1 MKLIALTGLHGAG
14 KDTVA
19 DALPARKLAFA
30 DTLYEEVAEAFGV
43 SEDELRCREGKERE
57 QLRFSVDRCNHGD
70 FVDFLDRRYY
80 EHSHG
85 SGGTA
90 PFKRWDRSPRQILQW
105 WGDYR
110 RAQDPEYFV
119 HALVQR
125 YLVSAAKDR
134 PVVITDVR
142 QANEAAMVRQLG
154 GQIWQI
160 VRPGHEPPRTGHH
173 TETDGSEFAPDVVL
187 VNDGALEDLQATA
200 LAAWEGV

>member
-43 SEDELRCREGKERE
+43 SQIELRCRDGKEVAHEGLCMDACASEEFRE
-57 QLRFSVDRCNHGD
+57 WHFHRFGVVKPVWQEWAFTCH
-70 FVDFLDRRYY
+70 
-80 EHSHG
+80 
-85 SGGTA
+85 
-90 PFKRWDRSPRQILQW
+90 SPRQILQW
-105 WGDYR
+105 WGDYQ
-110 RAQDPEYFV
+110 RAYDPDYFV
-119 HALVQR
+119 DAVRVQIE
-125 YLVSAAKDR
+125 AARGIDKR
-134 PVVITDVR
+134 FVITDVR

-173 TETDGSEFAPDVVL
+173 TETDGSEFAPDLVL
-187 VNDGALEDLQATA
+187 VNSWGIAELQAAALEE
-200 LAAWEGV
+200 WMK

>member
-30 DTLYEEVAEAFGV
+30 DTLYREVAAAWGV
-43 SEDELRCREGKERE
+43 EEHELRCREGKERE
-57 QLRFSVDRCNHGD
+57 QRRFALMHVNDEHEGFLD
-70 FVDFLDRRYY
+70 FVASAGRPSITD
-80 EHSHG
+80 
-85 SGGTA
+85 
-90 PFKRWDRSPRQILQW
+90 PRSPRQILQW

-119 HALVQR
+119 KRTRKELIDWDWATPR
-125 YLVSAAKDR
+125 SGF
-134 PVVITDVR
+134 VITDVR
-142 QANEAAMVRQLG
+142 QANEAAMVRALG

-187 VNDGALEDLQATA
+187 VNSQGIAELQAAALEE
-200 LAAWEGV
+200 WMK